1 MKQLLKDLCAAPGVN
16 GALQVAQTVKQKL
29 AAYVSTVHM
38 DALGNVWGVMPAAD
52 RQAPTLLLEAHMD
65 EIGFVVTG
73 ITDEGFLRV
82 ASCGGID
89 ERTLAAAQVT
99 VLCDPP
105 LTGVFCSTPPHLS
118 GAGSALPTVDQ
129 RGIDI
134 GLPADEAKKR
144 VPIGTRAVFAPRFDC
159 LMGDRVSS
167 KALDNRAG
175 CAAVLRALELLQ
187 GKALPWNV
195 AALFCTQEEVGTR
208 SAGPATFGLQP
219 QAAIAV
225 DVSFAFTP
233 DANRAECGVLG
244 QGAMLGVSPVLN
256 SSLTEQLHRQAM
268 AREVPFQWEVMGGT
282 TGTDADKISV
292 SRTGVPTALLSIP
305 LRYMHTPVEVVSLAD
320 VESVARLMAAF
331 AEEGTVPDNA

>member
-1 MKQLLKDLCAAPGVN
+1 MKQLLKELCAAPGVN
-16 GALQVAQTVKQKL
+16 GVSQVAQVVKTHL
-29 AAYVSTVHM
+29 EAYVSTVHT
-38 DALGNVWGVMPAAD
+38 DALGNVWGTVPAAD
-52 RQAPTLLLEAHMD
+52 PQAPTLLLEAHMD

-73 ITDEGFLRV
+73 ITDDGFLRV

-99 VLCDPP
+99 VLCEPP
-105 LTGVFCSTPPHLS
+105 ITGVFCSTPPHLS
-118 GAGSALPTVDQ
+118 GTESTLPTGEQ

-134 GLPADEAKKR
+134 GLPADEAKQR
-144 VPIGTRAVFAPRFDC
+144 VPIGTRAVFAPRFES
-159 LMGDRVSS
+159 LLGDRVSS

-175 CAAVLRALELLQ
+175 CAAVLRALELLR

-195 AALFCTQEEVGTR
+195 TALFCTQEEVGTR
-208 SAGPATFGLQP
+208 SAGPAAFGLQP

-244 QGAMLGVSPVLN
+244 SGAMLGVSPVLN
-256 SSLTEQLHRQAM
+256 ASLTEQLHRQAV
-268 AREVPFQWEVMGGT
+268 ARAIPFQWEVMGGT

-292 SRTGVPTALLSIP
+292 ARGGVPTALLSIP
-305 LRYMHTPVEVVSLAD
+305 LRYMHTPVEVISLAD
-320 VESVARLMAAF
+320 VESVAGLMAAF
-331 AEEGTVPDNA
+331 AEEGTVPNHA